1 MKSLGIQE
9 SFSQD
14 IFNKAHTSPIA
25 SLSSIEIDN
34 VIEYPSSWT
43 SQVRLDQYL
52 DVPMH
57 LLFHGINKSMLEL
70 ISEYLSKIKKGK
82 YMLNI

>member
-1 MKSLGIQE
+1 MKSLGIQD
-9 SFSQD
+9 SFSED
-14 IFNKAHTSPIA
+14 IFKKAHTSPIA

-43 SQVRLDQYL
+43 SQVQLDQYL

-57 LLFHGINKSMLEL
+57 LLFHRINKSMLEL
-70 ISEYLSKIKKGK
+70 ISEYLSKIKKGN
-82 YMLNI
+82 YMLKI